1 MKTKSIK
8 QTITFYAKPDVIYQ
22 LLMDE
27 KKHSAFTGS
36 ESKISTQV
44 NGKFNIFDGYCHG
57 YNIELVRAKIIV
69 QAWHFEEVGWPNDH
83 YSICSFHFDLDGN
96 KTLLTFLQTDVPEHK
111 VGALKE
117 GWNQFYWEPL
127 KSYIKEHRKI

>member
-8 QTITFYAKPDVIYQ
+8 QTIIFYAKPDVIYQ

-27 KKHSAFTGS
+27 KKHSAFSGS
-36 ESKISTQV
+36 KSKISTSV
-44 NGKFNIFDGYCHG
+44 NGKFNVFDGYCHG

-69 QAWHFEEVGWPNDH
+69 QAWHFDEVGWPVDH
-83 YSICSFHFDLDGN
+83 YSICSFQFEMDGN
-96 KTLLTFLQTDVPEHK
+96 KTILTFLQTEVPENK

-117 GWNQFYWEPL
+117 VWNQLYWEPL
-127 KSYIKEHRKI
+127 KSYIKEHRKL